1 MNRGIILI
9 VSGYLLWG
17 LFPIYW
23 ALLNHVN
30 PSEVLLHRVVWAVP
44 ILFVIIYLK
53 SSWHDNFKASITSR
67 KELLFLL
74 LTATLITINWGTY
87 IVAVNLG
94 RVVEGSMGY
103 FLAPVI
109 SMIGGYIF
117 FHERIS
123 RLKQWSVMFAS
134 VGALYYV
141 FSSDLF
147 PWLGLVLG
155 VSFAFYGLARKAMV
169 TSAVPGL
176 YVETL
181 LLLPVAFV
189 FTIWMYLSQEVSFLN
204 VNLTTDVLLILA
216 GLVTVVPLALFTI
229 GAKLLPM
236 TTVGILF
243 FITPTIQFLV
253 GYLLHDE
260 SVNIDQL
267 IGFVGVWIGLILY
280 CYALNRKA

>member
-1 MNRGIILI
+1 MNRGIILL

-53 SSWHDNFKASITSR
+53 SSWYDNFKTSIASR
-67 KELLFLL
+67 KEILFLL
-74 LTATLITINWGTY
+74 LTATLIATNWGLY

-109 SMIGGYIF
+109 SMMGGYIF
-117 FHERIS
+117 FRERIS
-123 RLKQWSVMFAS
+123 RLKQWSALLAS

-141 FSSDLF
+141 FSSDSF
-147 PWLGLVLG
+147 PWLGLILG

-260 SVNIDQL
+260 PVNIDQL
-267 IGFVGVWIGLILY
+267 FGFVVVWIGLIIY

>member
-9 VSGYLLWG
+9 LSGYLFWG

-23 ALLNHVN
+23 AVLNHVN

-44 ILFVIIYLK
+44 ILFVIISLK
-53 SSWHDNFKASITSR
+53 SSWHHNFKEAITSR

-74 LTATLITINWGTY
+74 LTATLITINWGAY
-87 IVAVNLG
+87 IVTVNLG

-123 RLKQWSVMFAS
+123 RLKQWSVLLAS

-141 FSSDLF
+141 FSSDSF
-147 PWLGLVLG
+147 PWLGLILG

-169 TSAVPGL
+169 TLAVPGL

-181 LLLPVAFV
+181 LLLPVAFI
-189 FTIWMYLSQEVSFLN
+189 FSIWMYFSQEVSFLN
-204 VNLTTDVLLILA
+204 INLTTDVLLILA
-216 GLVTVVPLALFTI
+216 GLVTVIPLALFTI

-243 FITPTIQFLV
+243 FVTPTIQFLV

-260 SVNIDQL
+260 PVNIDQL
-267 IGFVGVWIGLILY
+267 IGFFGVWIGLTIY

>member
-1 MNRGIILI
+1 
-9 VSGYLLWG
+9 
-17 LFPIYW
+17 
-23 ALLNHVN
+23 
-30 PSEVLLHRVVWAVP
+30 
-44 ILFVIIYLK
+44 LK
-53 SSWHDNFKASITSR
+53 SSWQNNFKESITSR

-123 RLKQWSVMFAS
+123 RLKQCSALFAS

-147 PWLGLVLG
+147 PWLGFVLG
-155 VSFAFYGLARKAMV
+155 VSFALYGLARKAMV
-169 TSAVPGL
+169 TLAVPGL
-176 YVETL
+176 YIETL
-181 LLLPVAFV
+181 LLLPVAFI
-189 FTIWMYLSQEVSFLN
+189 FTLWMYLYQEVSFLN

-243 FITPTIQFLV
+243 FVTPTIQFLV
-253 GYLLHDE
+253 GYLLYDE
-260 SVNIDQL
+260 QININQL
-267 IGFVGVWIGLILY
+267 IGFVGVWIGLVLY
-280 CYALNRKA
+280 CYALIRKA

>member
-9 VSGYLLWG
+9 LSGYLLWG

-44 ILFVIIYLK
+44 VLFIIISLK
-53 SSWHDNFKASITSR
+53 SSWHNNFKNSITSR

-74 LTATLITINWGTY
+74 LTAVLITINWGVY

-94 RVVEGSMGY
+94 KVVEGSMGY
-103 FLAPVI
+103 FLSPVI

-123 RLKQWSVMFAS
+123 RLKQWSALIAS
-134 VGALYYV
+134 LGALYYV
-141 FSSDLF
+141 FSSDSF
-147 PWLGLVLG
+147 PWLGFILG
-155 VSFAFYGLARKAMV
+155 ISFAFYGLARKAMV
-169 TSAVPGL
+169 TSPVPGL
-176 YVETL
+176 YIETL
-181 LLLPVAFV
+181 LLLPVAFI
-189 FTIWMYLSQEVSFLN
+189 FSIWMYFSQEVSFLN
-204 VNLTTDVLLILA
+204 INLSTDILLILA
-216 GLVTVVPLALFTI
+216 GLVTVVPLALFTL

-243 FITPTIQFLV
+243 FVTPTIQFLV
-253 GYLLHDE
+253 GYVLHDE
-260 SVNIDQL
+260 PLNIDQL
-267 IGFVGVWIGLILY
+267 IGFLGVWVGLILY
-280 CYALNRKA
+280 CYALNRNA

>member
-1 MNRGIILI
+1 MNRGIVLI

-67 KELLFLL
+67 KEILFLL
-74 LTATLITINWGTY
+74 FTATLIAINWGMY

-109 SMIGGYIF
+109 SMMGGYIF
-117 FHERIS
+117 FRERIS
-123 RLKQWSVMFAS
+123 RLKQWSALLAS
-134 VGALYYV
+134 MGALYYV
-141 FSSDLF
+141 FSSDSF
-147 PWLGLVLG
+147 PWLGLILG

-204 VNLTTDVLLILA
+204 DNLTTDVLLILA

-260 SVNIDQL
+260 PVNIDQL
-267 IGFVGVWIGLILY
+267 FGFVVVWIGLIIY

>member
-1 MNRGIILI
+1 MNRGIVLI
-9 VSGYLLWG
+9 ISGYILWG

-44 ILFVIIYLK
+44 ILFVIVYLK
-53 SSWHDNFKASITSR
+53 SSWHNNFKESITSR

-103 FLAPVI
+103 FLAPVV
-109 SMIGGYIF
+109 SMLGGYIF
-117 FHERIS
+117 FHERVS
-123 RLKQWSVMFAS
+123 RLKQLSALFAS

-141 FSSDLF
+141 FSSDSF

-155 VSFAFYGLARKAMV
+155 VSFALYGLARKAMV

-176 YVETL
+176 YIETVI
-181 LLLPVAFV
+181 LLPVAFI
-189 FTIWMYLSQEVSFLN
+189 FTIWIYTFHEVSFLN
-204 VNLTTDVLLILA
+204 VNLTTDILLILA

-253 GYLLHDE
+253 GYFLHNE
-260 SVNIDQL
+260 PMNIDQL
-267 IGFVGVWIGLILY
+267 IGFVGVWIGLTLY